1 MGPLP
6 LVSGSGA
13 AWPLSSLMRAC
24 QNSLKMAA
32 RGGFFLLGGN
42 GGARGGVPEVGREQG
57 ADGEESAARFAFSW
71 IKIIGDER

>member
-1 MGPLP
+1 
-6 LVSGSGA
+6 
-13 AWPLSSLMRAC
+13 
-24 QNSLKMAA
+24 MAA
-32 RGGFFLLGGN
+32 RGDFFLLGGN